1 MQVRA
6 IQNCLN
12 QTDLQPTQRPLR
24 ALQQRVRRGQRSR
37 WLTLSTVQA
46 CEQADNS
53 IRIRA
58 SGPATVRW
66 SERGTVLNRPSFTV
80 RGRRPRMTRGGT
92 RALDDMRGYKP

>member
-53 IRIRA
+53 IQIRA

-66 SERGTVLNRPSFTV
+66 SERGDRAEQAKLHCQGPKAPNDT
-80 RGRRPRMTRGGT
+80 GRHEGPG
-92 RALDDMRGYKP
+92 